1 MDRINKVFPNH
12 KLAMPQGRT
21 SIKKKARA
29 DPTGLA
35 LSAFPRS
42 PLTIKAKLVVIPQE
56 GHGLPVRIMK
66 LQGGNPSCSCVPICR
81 ALPSDPYGLSQKAM
95 PKIAVMPKT
104 KPIRALRNQVSKGL
118 PGNCLPLGRSESL
131 PWVVLITMCLPMCNS
146 R

>member
-12 KLAMPQGRT
+12 KLANPQGRR
-21 SIKKKARA
+21 SIKKNARA

-56 GHGLPVRIMK
+56 GHGWPVRIMK

-95 PKIAVMPKT
+95 PKT

-118 PGNCLPLGRSESL
+118 PGNCVRFGRSESL
-131 PWVVLITMCLPMCNS
+131 PWLVLITMCLPMCNS